1 MWIYLH
7 FIRQR
12 STRTV
17 HFFILSYYIIL
28 LFYPSPF
35 FACALNLVSFQ
46 WSFPQRLSPPYHQP
60 VRPMF
65 VPLSLIHAI
74 DDPASLHLG
83 CHGLSSH
90 LSVAMSS
97 MTGVSLSLYH
107 DECINASIHRCAADD
122 HPFIVAF
129 VLSIMACI
137 IAYAINSRKASPC
150 WIKEP
155 AFKQSGDAISI
166 TLPVTRR

>member
-1 MWIYLH
+1 MCKYKIYLH

-17 HFFILSYYIIL
+17 HFFILSL
-28 LFYPSPF
+28 LYHSIVLSFSF
-35 FACALNLVSFQ
+35 FACTLNLASFR
-46 WSFPQRLSPPYHQP
+46 WSSPQRLSPPYHQP

-74 DDPASLHLG
+74 DDPASLRLG

-90 LSVAMSS
+90 LSVATSS

-107 DECINASIHRCAADD
+107 EECINASIHRCAAND

-137 IAYAINSRKASPC
+137 IVYVINSRKVSPC
-150 WIKEP
+150 
-155 AFKQSGDAISI
+155 
-166 TLPVTRR
+166 